1 MRRGT
6 PASHEGPSMDSFV
19 RRRTPE
25 EETDQA
31 SARTHVLFRP
41 QAPRLT
47 GPVEILTDPDLKK
60 ILWDES
66 WRVYFPMEDADPD
79 YVVLRIKPTEAEG
92 WWGLKKFRLTPEEL
106 R

>member
-1 MRRGT
+1 M
-6 PASHEGPSMDSFV
+6 
-19 RRRTPE
+19 
-25 EETDQA
+25 
-31 SARTHVLFRP
+31 
-41 QAPRLT
+41 
-47 GPVEILTDPDLKK
+47 TDPDLKK

-92 WWGLKKFRLTPEEL
+92 WWGLNKFRLTPEEL

>member
-1 MRRGT
+1 M
-6 PASHEGPSMDSFV
+6 
-19 RRRTPE
+19 
-25 EETDQA
+25 
-31 SARTHVLFRP
+31 
-41 QAPRLT
+41 
-47 GPVEILTDPDLKK
+47 TDPDLKK